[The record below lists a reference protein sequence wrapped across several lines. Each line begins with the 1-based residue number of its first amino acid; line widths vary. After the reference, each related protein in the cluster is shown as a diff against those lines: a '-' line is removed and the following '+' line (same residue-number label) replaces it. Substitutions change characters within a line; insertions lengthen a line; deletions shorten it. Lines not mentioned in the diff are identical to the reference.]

1 MGGLNGPIIGS
12 NVSLV
17 GMNLPMAG
25 GMVMGPGGPGVGMT
39 QLRGSLRPGGM
50 MRMQQIGGSV
60 FALPSSPGQ
69 PVGGEQI
76 FGPGPNQNMPG
87 SAQNAQI
94 FVPGSKSS
102 PMGLGSAPDAS
113 QPLPPSMG
121 QANNFKNSPFIGP
134 TTADPNYAQQF
145 HNFQQQLYATNTR
158 SQMNSQGM
166 APNQSF
172 FVPK

>member
-1 MGGLNGPIIGS
+1 
-12 NVSLV
+12 
-17 GMNLPMAG
+17 
-25 GMVMGPGGPGVGMT
+25 
-39 QLRGSLRPGGM
+39 
-50 MRMQQIGGSV
+50 MRMQQMGGSV
-60 FALPSSPGQ
+60 FGLPSSPGQ
-69 PVGGEQI
+69 TVGDQI
-76 FGPGPNQNMPG
+76 FGAGPNQSMPG
-87 SAQNAQI
+87 NAQNTQM

-102 PMGLGSAPDAS
+102 PMGLGSTPDAS

-158 SQMNSQGM
+158 SQMNNQGM
-166 APNQSF
+166 GPNQSF